1 MKATILIA
9 ALVAVA
15 LASDDEE
22 SLVGCPTLSRVLA
35 MAESPDIIQPL
46 LERSMNKPHQLNCQ
60 MYLECGTERDGH
72 LRPALRICEDGYLF
86 DANTTEC
93 VESEKAECGPR
104 LDVFEVMNVPH
115 KDSHCPEGT
124 NTTIFL
130 PHESKCAKF
139 YACSN
144 GEAVLFECPTGLH
157 FNAELQTCDWPWRN
171 KCRLCG
177 GMRN

>member
-1 MKATILIA
+1 MAYAGVNVLIINKVCKTHLNIFLPKLLIKYFHICNILATILIA

-104 LDVFEVMNVPH
+104 LDVFEASLFI
-115 KDSHCPEGT
+115 KL
-124 NTTIFL
+124 FF
-130 PHESKCAKF
+130 F
-139 YACSN
+139 YLIN
-144 GEAVLFECPTGLH
+144 FY
-157 FNAELQTCDWPWRN
+157 
-171 KCRLCG
+171 
-177 GMRN
+177 